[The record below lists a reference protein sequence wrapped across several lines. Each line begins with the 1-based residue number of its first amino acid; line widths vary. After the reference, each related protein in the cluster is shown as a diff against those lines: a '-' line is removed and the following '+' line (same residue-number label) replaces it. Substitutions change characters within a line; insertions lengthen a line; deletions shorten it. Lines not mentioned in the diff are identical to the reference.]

1 MSQFAQVWDST
12 ETGATES
19 VIPPVGMYEARVAD
33 AKLGTKD
40 ADHYLV
46 VEYVT
51 TKGEEYRWSDFKWLT
66 KNGAPHEG
74 RIKSA
79 KILLSSL
86 GYPTVTSG
94 TLKETVEKL
103 PDREY
108 AVEIVSSSAINAVT
122 GEPYR
127 NTVVSSALS
136 PAVSD
141 VPSQV
146 TVQAPAAAAAPAAD
160 DDLPF

>member
-1 MSQFAQVWDST
+1 MSQFAQVWDAT
-12 ETGATES
+12 EAGGVSES
-19 VIPPVGMYEARVAD
+19 VIPPVGMYEARIAD

-46 VEYVT
+46 VEYAT

-66 KNGAPHEG
+66 KNGSPHEG

-86 GYPTVTSG
+86 GFPAVTSG
-94 TLKETVEKL
+94 TLKDTVEKL
-103 PDREY
+103 PGLEFS
-108 AVEIVSSSAINAVT
+108 VEIVTSSAINAVT

-127 NTVVSSALS
+127 NTVISHALR
-136 PAVSD
+136 PASSD
-141 VPSQV
+141 VPAVQ
-146 TVQAPAAAAAPAAD
+146 VQAPVAAAPAD